1 MTGNLSKLQGVTFRY
16 DDLTEAQKSDFLQAA
31 LPEIKEAVKE
41 AKNVRDEVTD
51 ESSELKKGEREREK
65 SEEERR
71 TEENKRETEEEKR
84 VAAEEIRQSA
94 EEIREN
100 SEEIRKTAERART
113 AAEELR
119 EEAEVQR
126 NKNAAA
132 AVERLQNIDAYAQ
145 TAEEARAS
153 FDEKD
158 DGSGYDL
165 VIGVPQGE
173 KGERGNTG
181 AQGYTPK
188 RGTDYWTEGDKAEIV
203 ADTAKSLD
211 ASFTQTLSDATDY
224 TDNVFA
230 ASIKSVTYN
239 PDSAVFTFT
248 KGDNTDIVIDLPIE
262 ATVKNGYYD
271 DAQKELVLVLV
282 NDLEIRIPASGLIAD
297 YDGCATGTIR
307 CSVSADNIISCN
319 IVSGSI
325 TKTLLTTELQEE
337 INAKANRQTTLAGY
351 GIADAYTKAEVDAKT
366 AYASEAQRGTV
377 RVWTTYDGDE
387 VVLNISTEDADD
399 EA

>member
-1 MTGNLSKLQGVTFRY
+1 MIKFNVKNQIIERQDNFRVVADSKNY
-16 DDLTEAQKSDFLQAA
+16 LTADFVFSDEWDNQRVFASFFHIDVDVA
-31 LPEIKEAVKE
+31 KVAEIKDGQCIVPWEIIKPPFFSVSLFCGDLITSNVVNIKVEASGLKDGEPAGTPTPTVWEQYVKE
-41 AKNVRDEVTD
+41 IEQHAKKLE
-51 ESSELKKGEREREK
+51 
-65 SEEERR
+65 
-71 TEENKRETEEEKR
+71 
-84 VAAEEIRQSA
+84 
-94 EEIREN
+94 
-100 SEEIRKTAERART
+100 
-113 AAEELR
+113 
-119 EEAEVQR
+119 
-126 NKNAAA
+126 
-132 AVERLQNIDAYAQ
+132 NIDIYAQ
-145 TAEEARAS
+145 TAEEARAT
-153 FDEKD
+153 FDKKD

-165 VIGVPQGE
+165 LLEIP
-173 KGERGNTG
+173 RGSTG

-203 ADTAKSLD
+203 ADTAKSLN

-282 NDLEIRIPASGLIAD
+282 NDFEIRIPASGLIAD